1 MHQCMQLVCRTVT
14 LRPVVNPVRQPRPTR
29 QETRARLL
37 DAAATVFVERGI
49 GAASVDD
56 IAAAAGFSRGALYS
70 NFADK
75 DELVVALLEHLTDL
89 STQEIDEL
97 IQANPNPDDYL
108 SETQRLLF
116 DEHRPL
122 QRHNPVLGIE
132 LTLYAM
138 RNPTAR
144 PLLKERLDRAH
155 SAVLRAI
162 EHNAQAL
169 GLHPADNRAD
179 VAAMINA
186 MDDGFSLHA
195 LIDPS
200 RDPLRAFSVAL
211 DFLGEAGAAIAYVEA
226 HKGPKREPT
235 TPGAKT
241 TGAKRTGAKR
251 TGTRTSRSAA
261 RRPSV

>member
-1 MHQCMQLVCRTVT
+1 MQLVFRPFT
-14 LRPVVNPVRQPRPTR
+14 LRRVVNPVRQRRPTR
-29 QETRARLL
+29 EETRARLL

-75 DELVVALLEHLTDL
+75 DELVLALLEHLTDL
-89 STQEIDEL
+89 STQEIDDL
-97 IQANPNPDDYL
+97 IQANPKPDDYL

-138 RNPTAR
+138 RNPAAR

-169 GLHPADNRAD
+169 GLHPANNRSD

-226 HKGPKREPT
+226 HKGPKRMPT
-235 TPGAKT
+235 TPAKSPANSPGAKT
-241 TGAKRTGAKR
+241 TAKTTG
-251 TGTRTSRSAA
+251 RSGA
-261 RRPSV
+261 RRPLL